1 MAQIKE
7 QDKNQIKHIAII
19 MDGNGR
25 WAKEKG
31 LSRIEGHKAGARTVE
46 RVLKAAEKYN
56 IEYLTLYAFSTENW
70 KRPKM
75 EVTGLMN
82 LLKEFLEVN
91 LKTLHEKETR
101 LRTIGRTKDLPFL
114 TRKVL
119 EKAIKDT
126 SKYSKRQLILAL
138 SYGGRAEI
146 IDAVKKLAED
156 VKSNKVKSDSINEE
170 VFSNYL
176 YAPDIPDPELM
187 IRTSGE
193 MRLSNFLLWQLSYS
207 ELWITNT
214 LWPDFGE
221 EEFSEAINHYYLRN
235 RRYGGV

>member
-1 MAQIKE
+1 MAQSNE
-7 QDKNQIKHIAII
+7 QEKSQIRHVAII

-25 WAKEKG
+25 WAKQKG
-31 LSRIEGHKAGARTVE
+31 LSRIEGHKAGAQTVE
-46 RVLKAAEKYN
+46 RILKAAEKHN

-70 KRPKM
+70 KRPAM
-75 EVTGLMN
+75 EVTGLMK

-101 LRTIGRTKDLPFL
+101 LRTIGRTNDLPFL

-119 EKAIKDT
+119 EKAINDT
-126 SKYSKRQLILAL
+126 SKYTKRQLILAL
-138 SYGGRAEI
+138 SYGGRSEI
-146 IDAVKKLAED
+146 VDGIKKLVAD
-156 VKSNKVKSDSINEE
+156 VKSNKVKFEDINEE
-170 VFSNYL
+170 IFSNYL

-193 MRLSNFLLWQLSYS
+193 MRLSNFMLWQLSYS

-214 LWPDFGE
+214 LWPDFSE
-221 EEFSEAINHYYLRN
+221 KEFTQAIDHYYLRN

>member
-1 MAQIKE
+1 MAQSKKQE
-7 QDKNQIKHIAII
+7 KNQIKHIAII

-75 EVTGLMN
+75 EIAGLMN

-91 LKTLHEKETR
+91 LKALHEKETR
-101 LRTIGRTKDLPFL
+101 LRTIGRTNDLPFL

-156 VKSNKVKSDSINEE
+156 VKSNKVKPDFINEE

>member
-1 MAQIKE
+1 MAQSKE
-7 QDKNQIKHIAII
+7 KDEKQIKHIAII

-31 LSRIEGHKAGARTVE
+31 LSRSEGHKAGARTVE

-70 KRPKM
+70 KRPEV

-82 LLKEFLEVN
+82 LLKEFIEVN

-101 LRTIGRTKDLPFL
+101 LRTIGRTNDLPFL

-146 IDAVKKLAED
+146 IDAVKKLAAD
-156 VKSNKVKSDSINEE
+156 VKLNKIKPDSINEKI
-170 VFSNYL
+170 FSNYL

-207 ELWITNT
+207 EFWITNT

-235 RRYGGV
+235 RRYGGC

>member
-1 MAQIKE
+1 MAQSKKQE
-7 QDKNQIKHIAII
+7 KNQIKHIAII

-75 EVTGLMN
+75 EIAGLMN

-101 LRTIGRTKDLPFL
+101 LRTIGRTNDLPFL

-156 VKSNKVKSDSINEE
+156 VKSNKVKPDFINEE

>member
-1 MAQIKE
+1 MLQSKLSE
-7 QDKNQIKHIAII
+7 KNTIKHVAII

-25 WAKEKG
+25 WAKQKG
-31 LSRIEGHKAGARTVE
+31 LARIEGHKAGARAVE
-46 RVLKAAEKYN
+46 RVLKAAEKHN

-70 KRPKM
+70 KRPAM

-101 LRTIGRTKDLPFL
+101 LRTIGRTSDLPFL
-114 TRKVL
+114 TRKIL

-156 VKSNKVKSDSINEE
+156 VKSNNLKPEAINEE
-170 VFSNYL
+170 IFSNYL

-193 MRLSNFLLWQLSYS
+193 FRLSNFLLWQLSYS
-207 ELWITNT
+207 EFWITET
-214 LWPDFGE
+214 LWPDFSD
-221 EEFSEAINHYYLRN
+221 EEFTKALEQYYSRN